1 MYRACHASGISI
13 SRVEVEQ
20 KHARLHCCLTSSNG
34 MMAGGAESHT
44 PRRYSRWHVTLA
56 ENQQSFSNLGFW
68 FTAKQFYLMLFFP
81 WFLPPS
87 ICENYTVL
95 PIWPLHHN
103 SPVFTKKN
111 NKHTTNIVCSSHD
124 SFQPCTWCTPC
135 QSWSGDVESHTQQY
149 SQWHVNLQGPYQTVQ
164 TKALIHGQLIQPCDS
179 ISFKQPH
186 SLFAVL
192 LNQFWTIN
200 WFIPTYA
207 PMRGHS
213 LSLAS
218 PWTIT
223 IPLITFSFLFSL

>member
-95 PIWPLHHN
+95 PIWPLHICV
-103 SPVFTKKN
+103 SGTTFPITITPMFLQRK
-111 NKHTTNIVCSSHD
+111 TTNIPQTSYAVHMIHFNLVPD
-124 SFQPCTWCTPC
+124 ALPANL
-135 QSWSGDVESHTQQY
+135 GVEMLNHTR
-149 SQWHVNLQGPYQTVQ
+149 NN
-164 TKALIHGQLIQPCDS
+164 IHSD
-179 ISFKQPH
+179 
-186 SLFAVL
+186 
-192 LNQFWTIN
+192 
-200 WFIPTYA
+200 
-207 PMRGHS
+207 M
-213 LSLAS
+213 
-218 PWTIT
+218 
-223 IPLITFSFLFSL
+223 